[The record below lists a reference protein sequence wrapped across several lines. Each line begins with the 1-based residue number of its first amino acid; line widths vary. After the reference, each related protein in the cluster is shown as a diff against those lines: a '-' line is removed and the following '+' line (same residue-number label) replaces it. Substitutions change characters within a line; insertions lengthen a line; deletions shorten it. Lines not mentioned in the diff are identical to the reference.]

1 MAEANLPS
9 TKHIA
14 SLDKSALKI
23 DCIVCKKA
31 RCYTK
36 YRRHLLTHAER
47 GRAAQAKDVNEIM
60 FRCRSTRCD
69 INSSAQKSGSRL
81 YYSDL

>member
-1 MAEANLPS
+1 MAEANLPT
-9 TKHIA
+9 TKDIA

-36 YRRHLLTHAER
+36 YRRHLLTHVKE
-47 GRAAQAKDVNEIM
+47 GELQAKDVNEIM

-69 INSSAQKSGSRL
+69 IKKGNWHPKTQRG
-81 YYSDL
+81 